1 MREDSRGEGVIKGE
15 TSRFDY
21 SSDASPGVLL
31 VRVAGT
37 FNIPS
42 LFDFTLNRKTMG

>member
-1 MREDSRGEGVIKGE
+1 MRQDSRGEGVLKGE

-21 SSDASPGVLL
+21 SSYASPGVLL

-37 FNIPS
+37 VNIPS
-42 LFDFTLNRKTMG
+42 LFDFTLNQKTWG